1 MFSENLLNNAYN
13 FESNYK
19 YVETFR
25 IENKKIL
32 IGLCIALP
40 LTLIGLYHAHK
51 YTVEHKIYLIL
62 IAMFCIYIASKQIKN
77 LFSYK
82 LVVDMNKKTVK
93 YDKLVVDF
101 DSVVS
106 TTLQEMKLGNKIVLV
121 LDNITVDRKQ
131 IIIPMYMQNKEK
143 LIAMIRDMQKEKF
156 HVKK

>member
-1 MFSENLLNNAYN
+1 MFSENLLNNAHN

-32 IGLCIALP
+32 IGLYIALP

-51 YTVEHKIYLIL
+51 YIVEHKIYLIL